1 MLPYYVNILKV
12 NKMDNTNDVMA
23 LCFLQAHLV
32 MVLLEPRC
40 SECSVVEGK
49 YINPANVKALAL
61 ACWTAI
67 IAHDLQGFAAVFKVS
82 FNAQIA
88 MSPTMVNPVING
100 QSCPEASV

>member
-1 MLPYYVNILKV
+1 
-12 NKMDNTNDVMA
+12 MDNTNDVMA

-61 ACWTAI
+61 AC
-67 IAHDLQGFAAVFKVS
+67 
-82 FNAQIA
+82 
-88 MSPTMVNPVING
+88 
-100 QSCPEASV
+100 

>member
-1 MLPYYVNILKV
+1 
-12 NKMDNTNDVMA
+12 MDNTNDVMA

-40 SECSVVEGK
+40 SECSVVEGN
-49 YINPANVKALAL
+49 YINTANVKALAL

-67 IAHDLQGFAAVFKVS
+67 FAHDLQGFAAVFKVS

>member
-23 LCFLQAHLV
+23 LFFLQAHLV

-61 ACWTAI
+61 AC
-67 IAHDLQGFAAVFKVS
+67 
-82 FNAQIA
+82 
-88 MSPTMVNPVING
+88 
-100 QSCPEASV
+100 

>member
-1 MLPYYVNILKV
+1 
-12 NKMDNTNDVMA
+12 MDNTNDVMA

-67 IAHDLQGFAAVFKVS
+67 IAHD
-82 FNAQIA
+82 
-88 MSPTMVNPVING
+88 
-100 QSCPEASV
+100 